1 MAPRYLESEL
11 ASFTSKM
18 TEMRW
23 AMVSSLLHARSC
35 QVDIPLPTDCVETAA
50 GLLLKPCKKRQLWE
64 YTGNSRNQETRQRRK
79 AMKAMEGKAKCD
91 E

>member
-23 AMVSSLLHARSC
+23 VMVGSLLRAGSC
-35 QVDIPLPTDCVETAA
+35 QVDIRLPSDCVETAA

-64 YTGNSRNQETRQRRK
+64 YTGNSRKQEKQRK
-79 AMKAMEGKAKCD
+79 KAMEGKAKCD